1 MATILLQAAGAF
13 IGGTLGTVG
22 AAIGS
27 AAGAIAGYLIDRALI
42 DSTRHYEGPR
52 LSGARPFSAEEGVP
66 LPRLYGT
73 ARLGGV
79 MIWATRFEEEART
92 ERQGGKGGPRVT
104 TYSYYANVGFA
115 LCEGEAAG
123 IRRVWADGR
132 ELDLDQVELRFYP
145 GSEGQGPDPLIES
158 RQGGGNTPAYR
169 GTAYVVVDRF
179 PLADYGNR
187 IPQFQFEVMRP
198 TGSLAGRVRA
208 VAMVPGSTEY
218 GLSPSVVT
226 RQPSPGE
233 VSAENRHVLHAASD
247 FVASLDELQALCP
260 ALEHVALVVT
270 WFGDDLRA
278 GHCTIRPKVSH
289 RDAASLS
296 QDWRVSGLERA
307 DAGLVSSY
315 QGGAAYGGTPSDRSV
330 MDVIAE
336 IKARGLEVTLYP
348 FVMMDVPA
356 DNALADPWT
365 GAGSQPRY
373 PWRGRI
379 TCDPAPGRPGSADK
393 TGAARS
399 QVAAFCGEADG
410 SDFTAGGDTIAFGGV
425 DGDWGYRRLVLHY
438 AKLAAAAGGV
448 DAFLLGSELRG
459 LTTLRDGAGAFPF
472 VEELCD
478 LAAQVRGIVGGS
490 TKITYGADWTEYF
503 GHQPADGSGDVC
515 FHLDPLW
522 AHPAIDA
529 VGIDCYMPLADW
541 RDGDEAGTN
550 PDGFAHPYDPD
561 GLRAGVTSG
570 EGFDWYYA
578 SGADRLARE
587 RTPISDGAYGKPWVF
602 RYKDLLS
609 WWSNPHYERPGG
621 VESGTPTAWVP
632 RGKPLWL
639 TELGCPAVDKGPNQP
654 NVFPDPKSSEN
665 ATPHFSSGG
674 RSDVASRALVAAH
687 FDIWDGTA
695 AGFDGVANP
704 VSPVYGRRM
713 LDAGRIYLW
722 AWDARPY
729 PAFPAR
735 TDVWSDGNN
744 WLLGHWLNG
753 RLNEVAVA
761 DLINA
766 ILTDCGLP
774 AADTRRVAGTVTGYV
789 VDGPM
794 SARTALEPV
803 VDLYGLVTADAGGT
817 LSFAMEEAPLGAAM
831 PVADFVVAED
841 RPVRPRT
848 RIPDHELPAE
858 MSLVF
863 GDPARDYQS
872 ASARVLVPGATHG
885 GIEQMS
891 FPGVMD
897 AAMAEA
903 LLADRARRRWAAR
916 EQVGFAVEQGR
927 IDLAPGGTVR
937 LDDEAGASDFLITSV
952 EAGAAREIAGRR
964 VRRVAPSPWR
974 TALQAP
980 PKPRVARAG
989 PPLALLLD
997 LPMLP
1002 GAAGPQ
1008 DQLRLAVRAKPWVP
1022 HAAYVSPQSS
1032 GFERRTL
1039 AAREATV
1046 GRLTAALGP
1055 GFEARFDRGGSV
1067 EVALLSGELA
1077 SVTDLQLLNGAN
1089 LAALLAANGEW
1100 EVVQFG
1106 HAEEIAPATWRLT
1119 RLLRGQYG
1127 TRPAMLAGAGE
1138 DAWFVLLD
1146 AAAAPVGLRDTEVGL
1161 TLNWRV
1167 GPIGYD
1173 FSGPTFAALS
1183 AVGGLRAR
1191 RPLSPVHLKA
1201 RRLGDGALRLDWIR
1215 RARIDADRGLAGDA
1229 PLDEAAETYRIDV
1242 APEGGATVRT
1252 VTARVP
1258 QWTYAAADITADF
1271 GGGPATVAFTV
1282 RQIGSAA
1289 GDPATAS
1296 FDLN

>member
-13 IGGTLGTVG
+13 IGGALGTVG
-22 AAIGS
+22 AAVGS

-104 TYSYYANVGFA
+104 SYSYYANVGFA

-132 ELDLDQVELRFYP
+132 ELDLEQVELRFYP
-145 GSEGQGPDPLIES
+145 GSEAQWPDPLIES

-179 PLADYGNR
+179 PLGDYGNR

-198 TGSLAGRVRA
+198 VGSLAGRVRA
-208 VAMVPGSTEY
+208 VAMIPGATEY
-218 GLSPSVVT
+218 GLSPSAVT

-233 VSAENRHVLHAASD
+233 VSAENRHVLHGASD
-247 FVASLDELQALCP
+247 VVASLDELQAICP

-278 GHCTIRPKVSH
+278 GDCTIRPKVSH
-289 RDAASLS
+289 HDAASLS
-296 QDWRVSGLERA
+296 QDWHVSGLERA
-307 DAGLVSSY
+307 QAMLVSSHE
-315 QGGAAYGGTPSDRSV
+315 GGAAYGGTPSDRSV
-330 MDVIAE
+330 MDAIAE
-336 IKARGLEVTLYP
+336 IRARGLKVTLYP

-356 DNALADPWT
+356 GNALPDPWT
-365 GAGSQPRY
+365 GAAAQPPY

-379 TCDPAPGRPGSADK
+379 ACAPAPGRPGSADG
-393 TGAARS
+393 TAAARS
-399 QVAAFCGEADG
+399 QVAAFCGAAAG
-410 SDFTAGGDTIAFGGV
+410 GDFTAAGDTVAFAGGSA
-425 DGDWGYRRLVLHY
+425 DWGYRRLVLHY
-438 AKLAAAAGGV
+438 ARLAAAAGGV

-459 LTTLRDGAGAFPF
+459 LTTLRDGGGGFPF
-472 VEELCD
+472 VEQLCD
-478 LAAQVRGIVGGS
+478 LASEVRSIVGGA
-490 TKITYGADWTEYF
+490 TKITYGADWSEYF
-503 GHQPADGSGDVC
+503 GHHPSDGSGDVC

-550 PDGFAHPYDPD
+550 PDGFAHAYDPD
-561 GLRAGVTSG
+561 GLRAGIASG

-578 SGADRLARE
+578 SDGDRLARR
-587 RTPISDGAYGKPWVF
+587 RTPIGDGAYGKPWVF

-609 WWSNPHYERPGG
+609 WWSNRHYDRPGG
-621 VESGTPTAWVP
+621 VESSTPTAWVP

-639 TELGCPAVDKGPNQP
+639 TELGCPAIDKGPNQP
-654 NVFPDPKSSEN
+654 NAFPDPKSSEN
-665 ATPHFSSGG
+665 AAPYFSSGG
-674 RSDVASRALVAAH
+674 RSDVAGRSLIAAH
-687 FDIWDGTA
+687 LDHWDGTA
-695 AGFDGVANP
+695 AGFDDAANP
-704 VSPVYGRRM
+704 VSPVYGGRM

-735 TDVWSDGNN
+735 TDLWSDGDN

-766 ILTDCGLP
+766 ILADCGLP
-774 AADTRRVAGTVTGYV
+774 AADTRRVAGTLTGYAV
-789 VDGPM
+789 EAPM
-794 SARTALEPV
+794 SARAALEPV
-803 VDLYGLVTADAGGT
+803 VDLHGLAVAGEGGA
-817 LSFAMEEAPLGAAM
+817 LSFAMEEASSGE
-831 PVADFVVAED
+831 PVPVDDFVVAD
-841 RPVRPRT
+841 GKPVRSRT
-848 RIPDHELPAE
+848 RMPDHELPAE

-863 GDPARDYQS
+863 SDPARDYQS
-872 ASARVLVPGATHG
+872 ASARVAAPGAAHG
-885 GIEQMS
+885 GAEQMS
-891 FPGVMD
+891 FPGAMD
-897 AAMAEA
+897 AGMAEA

-916 EQVGFAVEQGR
+916 ERVGFAVEQGR

-937 LDDEAGASDFLITSV
+937 IEDEAGASDFLITSV

-980 PKPRVARAG
+980 PRPRAARAG

-997 LPMLP
+997 LPMMP

-1022 HAAYVSPQSS
+1022 HAAYASPQPT
-1032 GFERRTL
+1032 GFERRAL
-1039 AAREATV
+1039 AGREATV
-1046 GRLTAALGP
+1046 GRLTAALGA
-1055 GFEARFDRGGSV
+1055 GFEGRFDRAGAV
-1067 EVALLSGELA
+1067 EVTLLAGELA
-1077 SVTDLQLLNGAN
+1077 SVSDLQLLNGAN
-1089 LAALLAANGEW
+1089 LAAMLAANGEW
-1100 EVVQFG
+1100 EVLQFG
-1106 HAEEIAPATWRLT
+1106 HAEEVAPATWRLT

-1138 DAWFVLLD
+1138 GAWFVLLD
-1146 AAAAPVGLRDTEVGL
+1146 AAVAPAGLKDTETGL
-1161 TLNWRV
+1161 PLNWRV
-1167 GPIGYD
+1167 GPVGYD
-1173 FSGPTFAALS
+1173 FAGPTFAALS
-1183 AVGGLRAR
+1183 AAGGVRAR
-1191 RPLSPVHLKA
+1191 RPLSPVHLRA

-1215 RARIDADRGLAGDA
+1215 RVRIDGDSGLAGS
-1229 PLDEAAETYRIDV
+1229 PRLDEAAETYRVDV
-1242 APEGGATVRT
+1242 ALDGATVRSVT
-1252 VTARVP
+1252 VEAPR
-1258 QWTYAAADITADF
+1258 WIYAADDIAADF
-1271 GGGPATVAFTV
+1271 GGAPATAAFAV
-1282 RQIGSAA
+1282 RQIGTVA
-1289 GDPATAS
+1289 GDPATLS
-1296 FDLN
+1296 FNLN